1 MTFEDLESWQE
12 ARQLTKQGQLLGGLI
27 RSTESRKSKI
37 AMFLSPIF
45 HLPSSIS
52 GVTIFHLLSPT

>member
-27 RSTESRKSKI
+27 RSTESRKSKLGSLI
-37 AMFLSPIF
+37 SSLS
-45 HLPSSIS
+45 
-52 GVTIFHLLSPT
+52 TLLYAT